1 MLRISVGRTVSKRR
15 NRGGIKNVI
24 AESIVRIGRRNERGR
39 LFLFLYLAGTP
50 FAILTMDSGLAKA
63 FFGRHSPP
71 FGLLS
76 SLVNVIWPY
85 PGHTPLFFSEEAQMG
100 KKIYVGNLAYGVS
113 SSDLQQMF
121 EAHGT
126 VQSAQ
131 VIMDRDTGRSKG
143 FGFVEMDSDQEA
155 QAAIAALNGQ
165 QVDGRTLTVNEARP
179 REDRGGGGGRGGYGG
194 GGGRG
199 GYGGGGGRGGYG
211 GGRGG
216 RY

>member
-1 MLRISVGRTVSKRR
+1 
-15 NRGGIKNVI
+15 
-24 AESIVRIGRRNERGR
+24 
-39 LFLFLYLAGTP
+39 
-50 FAILTMDSGLAKA
+50 
-63 FFGRHSPP
+63 
-71 FGLLS
+71 
-76 SLVNVIWPY
+76 
-85 PGHTPLFFSEEAQMG
+85 MG

-143 FGFVEMDSDQEA
+143 FGFVEMGSDQEA
-155 QAAIAALNGQ
+155 QAAITALNGQ

-179 REDRGGGGGRGGYGG
+179 REERGGGGGGRSGGRGGYGG
-194 GGGRG
+194 
-199 GYGGGGGRGGYG
+199 GGGGGRGGYG